1 MPDNYANISDET
13 FDLLAIAHRIAN
25 TLSANEQ
32 HAAAISLIVSE
43 LLNRKEVDNAAQA
56 ADSVSDPFTRDLLL
70 MQTAEKC
77 AEIDDD
83 DYALQLSDAIEDP
96 GRKLSAIEKI
106 GVVKAR
112 RRQWQKAFEIAEIHP
127 HPDAIIAEIAISYV
141 LHGETEKAIE
151 LINSIGFLPAA
162 IDALILSAEEQIKA
176 GKKTEAVAML
186 ERAVGEALDL
196 DQPDEMADKLI
207 AIAATLSAAGRN
219 DLAISNLDHARQA
232 ADQIEGVHR
241 DRLLAAV
248 AVGFMNA
255 GSASL
260 AEMTLD
266 SITDLTQLS
275 SALKAIS
282 EINRNNGNI
291 SEADELLGEAYE
303 VLRSEKDMQ
312 RRDSRASFTL
322 QAAIAASFAATN
334 KLDKAIEAA
343 ESIPLEDY
351 SQSAF
356 ISIAAVLAEQ
366 GDTDNARAIV
376 SSITGEAEKIPGLLA
391 IADALKSDP
400 PLAKDFLREAAETV
414 DGVIQESL
422 RVELLGEI
430 ISRYL
435 KLGDEEAA
443 RNLRKSLI
451 ETLPTLRDRFIQIKH
466 ILNLGSLFGFGETEY
481 HEVEIQT
488 LLSKFPV
495 F

>member
-1 MPDNYANISDET
+1 
-13 FDLLAIAHRIAN
+13 
-25 TLSANEQ
+25 
-32 HAAAISLIVSE
+32 
-43 LLNRKEVDNAAQA
+43 
-56 ADSVSDPFTRDLLL
+56 
-70 MQTAEKC
+70 
-77 AEIDDD
+77 
-83 DYALQLSDAIEDP
+83 
-96 GRKLSAIEKI
+96 
-106 GVVKAR
+106 
-112 RRQWQKAFEIAEIHP
+112 
-127 HPDAIIAEIAISYV
+127 
-141 LHGETEKAIE
+141 
-151 LINSIGFLPAA
+151 
-162 IDALILSAEEQIKA
+162 
-176 GKKTEAVAML
+176 ML

-356 ISIAAVLAEQ
+356 ISIAAASAEH

-376 SSITGEAEKIPGLLA
+376 TSITGDAGRIPGLLA

-443 RNLRKSLI
+443 RNLRKTLI

-466 ILNLGSLFGFGETEY
+466 ILNLGSLFGFGEKEY